1 MTSRETIL
9 SKLHAARQPFA
20 GLPPAGDMI
29 PVVPA
34 EDTGPA
40 ALRARF
46 IAAAEALSCTV
57 TACPDADAAIRHI
70 LGLVGTDS
78 TILSWDLKHVPLP
91 GLGAALAGAGIAI
104 AAAGDAS
111 VRAGL
116 TGVDAALAAT
126 GSLLLASGP
135 GKPRGASLLP
145 EVHIAVVA
153 AGQIVPDL
161 ETWLAA
167 QRAAGLEHL
176 RQLNSVVMISGPSR
190 TADIAMETVMGVHGP
205 GALQIVLVGES

>member
-1 MTSRETIL
+1 MTSREMIL
-9 SKLHAARQPFA
+9 NKLRAARQPFA
-20 GLPPAGDMI
+20 DAPPAGEMI
-29 PVVPA
+29 PVVPRD
-34 EDTGPA
+34 DTSPA

-46 IAAAEALSCTV
+46 VEAAEKLSATV
-57 TACPDADAAIRHI
+57 TICPDPDAAIRHI
-70 LGLVGTDS
+70 LDVIGSDTS
-78 TILSWDLKHVPLP
+78 ILSWDLAHVPLP
-91 GLGAALAGAGIAI
+91 GLGAALADAGIAI
-104 AAAGDAS
+104 AAAGDAN
-111 VRAGL
+111 VRVGL

-153 AGQIVPDL
+153 ADQIVPDL

-167 QRAAGLEHL
+167 QRAAGLESL
-176 RQLNSVVMISGPSR
+176 RRLNNVVMISGPSR

-205 GALQIVLVGES
+205 GVVQIVLVGES

>member
-1 MTSRETIL
+1 MTSRESIL
-9 SKLHAARQPFA
+9 NKLRAARQPFA
-20 GLPPAGDMI
+20 DLPPAGGMI

-34 EDTGPA
+34 GDTSPA

-46 IAAAEALSCTV
+46 TEAAEKLGCTV
-57 TACPDADAAIRHI
+57 THCADPAAAIAHI
-70 LGLVGTDS
+70 RDLIGNDS
-78 TILSWDLKHVPLP
+78 AILSWDLVHVPLP
-91 GLGAALAGAGIAI
+91 GLGEALADAGIAI
-104 AAAGDAS
+104 AAPGDAS
-111 VRAGL
+111 VRVGL

-167 QRAAGLEHL
+167 QRAAGLDSL
-176 RQLNSVVMISGPSR
+176 RRLNNVVLISGPSR

-205 GALQIVLVGES
+205 GAVQIVLLGEG

>member
-9 SKLHAARQPFA
+9 NKLRAARQPFTD
-20 GLPPAGDMI
+20 LPPAGDMI

-34 EDTGPA
+34 DDTGPA

-46 IAAAEALSCTV
+46 IAAAEKLACTV
-57 TACPDADAAIRHI
+57 TPCPDPDAATRHI
-70 LGLVGTDS
+70 LGLIGNDS
-78 TILSWDLKHVPLP
+78 TILSWNLVHVPLP
-91 GLGAALAGAGIAI
+91 DMGAALADAGIAI

-111 VRAGL
+111 VRVGL

-153 AGQIVPDL
+153 ASQLVPDL

-167 QRAAGLEHL
+167 QRAAGLDAL

-205 GALQIVLVGES
+205 GAVQIVLVGEG